1 MFLADDGHE
10 GDISIPAILIS
21 LSDGN
26 KIINYYEKYKN
37 NKDEIKNIRFEIK
50 FDIENKNNIIDF
62 DIWYT
67 PDIEKVYTFL
77 IDFDKYFKVLDDKI
91 KLGIHFIT
99 YPHFAY
105 DPNSYTPKE
114 DCLGSGLYCIR
125 PGKLGITDGS
135 LIVLESIKQK
145 CLFDWGIKNEKKD
158 IFLKF
163 MKLFYDNCIL
173 KEDSFTQV
181 CSNDAIYNSGTNIDD
196 INKCIYDSFIGTS
209 YEKQQ
214 AQYQKIFKNKILDE
228 ELETRK
234 KYMINRIPSITINGR
249 LYFGSWKPKFIFEA
263 LCATLINKPEACYA
277 EGEFQREVRGF
288 SSIGTFIIIV
298 IVIFINIIFF
308 MVCKDYIKR
317 KVFERI
323 KSIDIDTRIDKVV
336 NSYVALKESKEG
348 P

>member
-163 MKLFYDNCIL
+163 MKIFYDNCIL

-181 CSNDAIYNSGTNIDD
+181 CSND
-196 INKCIYDSFIGTS
+196 TS

-263 LCATLINKPEACYA
+263 LCAALINKPEACYA

-288 SSIGTFIIIV
+288 SNIGTFIIIV

>member
-50 FDIENKNNIIDF
+50 FDIENKNNSIDF

-145 CLFDWGIKNEKKD
+145 CLFDWGIKNEKK
-158 IFLKF
+158 
-163 MKLFYDNCIL
+163 
-173 KEDSFTQV
+173 
-181 CSNDAIYNSGTNIDD
+181 IY
-196 INKCIYDSFIGTS
+196 F
-209 YEKQQ
+209 
-214 AQYQKIFKNKILDE
+214 
-228 ELETRK
+228 
-234 KYMINRIPSITINGR
+234 
-249 LYFGSWKPKFIFEA
+249 
-263 LCATLINKPEACYA
+263 
-277 EGEFQREVRGF
+277 
-288 SSIGTFIIIV
+288 
-298 IVIFINIIFF
+298 
-308 MVCKDYIKR
+308 
-317 KVFERI
+317 
-323 KSIDIDTRIDKVV
+323 
-336 NSYVALKESKEG
+336 
-348 P
+348 